1 MTFPEN
7 RPVDFTIGIP
17 SVDRE
22 HDELMTEI
30 GRLLGPPVVGLDS
43 EHFSEIIS
51 RIGQQLAEHFRNEE
65 AIIDSCGLS
74 ADDALAHHR
83 AHRDILEQYIEL
95 QLDLMARAP
104 LDHHAVFAMIKDWI
118 VEHLVMHDTKLRP
131 YAAFAAI

>member
-1 MTFPEN
+1 MQFPEYDQASL
-7 RPVDFTIGIP
+7 VIGIP
-17 SVDRE
+17 VVDRE
-22 HDELMTEI
+22 HDELMSEI
-30 GRLLGPPVVGLDS
+30 GRLLGPPVVHLDS

-65 AIIDSCGLS
+65 AIIESCGLP

-131 YAAFAAI
+131 YAGFVAI